1 MKTSLYSLFL
11 FGVVSL
17 FFASCEKTG
26 DSNDDNNP
34 PVAEFT
40 ITPQT
45 GDTSVTFLFDASA
58 SYDPEQGAD
67 SLLYSWDFTGYH
79 NWTQFSS
86 NRVASHK
93 YSEAG
98 TYEVTLQVKDN
109 KGWTDSKSHTLTVT
123 Y

>member
-1 MKTSLYSLFL
+1 MKTSFYF
-11 FGVVSL
+11 VVL
-17 FFASCEKTG
+17 IAAGYVFFVSCEKPE
-26 DSNDDNNP
+26 SKKDNEP

-40 ITPQT
+40 ITPQS

-58 SYDPEQGAD
+58 SSDPEQGTD

-79 NWTQFSS
+79 DWTEFSVDRIA
-86 NRVASHK
+86 NHK

-98 TYEVTLQVKDN
+98 TYEVKLQVKD
-109 KGWTDSKSHTLTVT
+109 KEGWTDTKTHSLTVT